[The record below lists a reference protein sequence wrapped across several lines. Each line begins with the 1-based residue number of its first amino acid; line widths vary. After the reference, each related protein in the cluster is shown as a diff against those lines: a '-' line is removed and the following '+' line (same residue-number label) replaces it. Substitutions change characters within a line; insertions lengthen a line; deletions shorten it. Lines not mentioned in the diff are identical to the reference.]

1 MKTVSVIFAAA
12 LFLTPTNGWAQPAE
26 TEVDGVTAEVIELR
40 QADGVLRLAVRF
52 SNQGPEIAHFSRNE
66 AGRITLVDAK
76 SRRKHLPLKDANGD
90 WVAGPIGDDI
100 GGGRI
105 VLKIPPKQSTVLWAY
120 FEPVGAGTTMTVTVP
135 QVLPFENVPVTEG
148 PRKTFAANT
157 ATTTPGGGR
166 VTVVSARRADQSL
179 SVRLRL
185 TTERGA
191 EVDLLDAYFRY
202 NQVFL
207 FDPASKRKYPL
218 MKESSGD
225 FAGQPNT
232 VPGNGGSFVYDWRKQ
247 STLVNL
253 TFPAP
258 PDSVTSVDLILPQF
272 VPFEGL
278 AIEGLGGAAPT
289 GIATAGTE
297 IGLEGALK
305 DLGAKVT
312 DAEIRIDLSADVLFD
327 FDKAEIKK
335 EAEPSLQKLA
345 TVIRGNPGAKV
356 AIDGHTDAKGA
367 DAYNQKLSEARA
379 ASVKQWLVANAQVD
393 AATISTRGLGR
404 TKPIAPNAKPDGTD
418 DPQGRARN
426 RRVEIVV
433 RKGA

>member
-1 MKTVSVIFAAA
+1 MKVTFIVLVLT
-12 LFLTPTNGWAQPAE
+12 LFLLPAAGRAQPVE
-26 TEVDGVTAEVIELR
+26 TEQDGVTAEVIELR
-40 QADGVLRLAVRF
+40 QAGGVLRLAVRF
-52 SNQGPEIAHFSRNE
+52 ANQGRDIANFSRNE

-76 SRRKHLPLKDANGD
+76 SKRKHLPLKDANGK

-105 VLKIPPKQSTVLWAY
+105 VLKIPPNQTTVLWAY
-120 FEPVGAGTTMTVTVP
+120 FEPVAVNTVMTVTVP
-135 QVLPFENVPVTEG
+135 QVLPFDNVPVTEG
-148 PRKTFAANT
+148 PGKAFASNA

-166 VTVVSARRADQSL
+166 ATVVSARRADQSL

-185 TTERGA
+185 TTEPGA
-191 EVDLLDAYFRY
+191 DVNLLDSYFRFK
-202 NQVFL
+202 QVFL
-207 FDPASKRKYPL
+207 FDPVSKRKYPL
-218 MKESSGD
+218 LNETSGD
-225 FAGQPNT
+225 FAAQPNT
-232 VPGNGGSFVYDWRKQ
+232 VPGDGGSFVYDWRKT

-258 PDSVTSVDLILPQF
+258 PDSVKSVDLLLPQF
-272 VPFEGL
+272 APIEGL
-278 AIEGLGGAAPT
+278 AIEGFGGAAPT

-305 DLGAKVT
+305 DLAAKVT
-312 DAEIRIDLSADVLFD
+312 GNEIRIDLSADVLFD

-335 EAEPSLQKLA
+335 DAEPSLHKLA
-345 TVIRGNPGAKV
+345 TVIQGNPGAKV
-356 AIDGHTDAKGA
+356 AIDGHTDGRGA
-367 DAYNQKLSEARA
+367 DDYNQKLSEARA
-379 ASVKQWLVANAQVD
+379 ASVKQWLVANAKVD
-393 AATISTRGLGR
+393 GSAISTRGLGKTR
-404 TKPIAPNAKPDGTD
+404 PVAPNAKPDGTD